1 MVMIMAGALALFF
14 FGVDA
19 FFSTLVK
26 FLLGLL
32 GKPSPTPRV
41 QTKHMSRWYIIHAY
55 SGFENKVR
63 ESIQSEAKRLGSSAS
78 SSRSRS
84 RPRPSPRS
92 SAARR
97 FSPSASSCPAT
108 SSPSSS

>member
-1 MVMIMAGALALFF
+1 MLALFF

-32 GKPSPTPRV
+32 GKANPR
-41 QTKHMSRWYIIHAY
+41 QTTLMSRWYIIHAY

-63 ESIQSEAKRLGSSAS
+63 DSIQSEATRLGLDAAS

-84 RPRPSPRS
+84 RPRP
-92 SAARR
+92 
-97 FSPSASSCPAT
+97 
-108 SSPSSS
+108 